1 LVYLAGKPSGVLRR
15 ASYLDPMTF
24 VTDFADQAVVL
35 PLIATVALSL
45 GILGWRR
52 GAVGWLAAVGA
63 SFASVVVLK
72 LGFLDCA
79 DAVGLPVLRS
89 PSGHTAA
96 AAVIVGGFTV
106 MLGCGR
112 PTTLAAAV
120 LGALV
125 IGATRMAL
133 GVHSLLEV
141 IVGGAVGVAGAL
153 GFAIIAGRAPRLR
166 LQWVFASVAMV
177 ALLLHGRHLD
187 AEPRIRLV
195 AFSLPFCSADHVR
208 P

>member
-1 LVYLAGKPSGVLRR
+1 
-15 ASYLDPMTF
+15 MTF

-35 PLIATVALSL
+35 PLIATVALVL

-79 DAVGLPVLRS
+79 DTVGLPLLRS

-96 AAVIVGGFTV
+96 AAVIVGGFAV

-112 PTTLAAAV
+112 SATLAAAG
-120 LGALV
+120 LGALI
-125 IGATRMAL
+125 IGATRIAL
-133 GVHSLLEV
+133 GMHSLLEV

-195 AFSLPFCSADHVR
+195 AFSLPFCSGAHIR